1 MTADFSDLRVMERLS
16 QLQPGGGTSK
26 YFRHPTERQNNRS
39 THGHTR
45 PSVLSCQTK
54 SNQIHSEML
63 LLPLWGDYSWY
74 YNNNAGIECVRRPF
88 SAILCF
94 TVLLLTYSA
103 TTDQAKQENAFQLME
118 AELKSLF
125 MKECIVHF
133 NRTMWRA
140 SPGVL
145 FLLHLLLIYMCD
157 FLEKKK
163 TKHQNPI
170 SPGGHKQFALL
181 FSNNPNR
188 NLSIKFFPVDNVTAR
203 RCPTVSL
210 TRFLHLFLLVQ
221 LKWARA
227 AG

>member
-1 MTADFSDLRVMERLS
+1 
-16 QLQPGGGTSK
+16 
-26 YFRHPTERQNNRS
+26 
-39 THGHTR
+39 
-45 PSVLSCQTK
+45 
-54 SNQIHSEML
+54 
-63 LLPLWGDYSWY
+63 
-74 YNNNAGIECVRRPF
+74 
-88 SAILCF
+88 
-94 TVLLLTYSA
+94 
-103 TTDQAKQENAFQLME
+103 
-118 AELKSLF
+118 

-157 FLEKKK
+157 FLEKK
-163 TKHQNPI
+163 TKKKPPKNPI

-188 NLSIKFFPVDNVTAR
+188 NLSIKLFPVDNVTAR

-221 LKWARA
+221 LK
-227 AG
+227 

>member
-16 QLQPGGGTSK
+16 QLQPGGGTSE

-39 THGHTR
+39 THGVTR
-45 PSVLSCQTK
+45 PSVLSCQSK
-54 SNQIHSEML
+54 SNHIHSKMHS
-63 LLPLWGDYSWY
+63 LPLWGDYSWY
-74 YNNNAGIECVRRPF
+74 YNNNGGFEAFQCVLQYCCWL
-88 SAILCF
+88 IQQL
-94 TVLLLTYSA
+94 
-103 TTDQAKQENAFQLME
+103 QIKQSRENAFQPME
-118 AELKSLF
+118 AKLKSLF
-125 MKECIVHF
+125 MKECIIHF

-157 FLEKKK
+157 FLKKK
-163 TKHQNPI
+163 TKTTKKTI

-181 FSNNPNR
+181 LSNNPNR

-210 TRFLHLFLLVQ
+210 TRFFHLFLLVQ
-221 LKWARA
+221 HKWTRSAAQRA
-227 AG
+227 C